1 MASAPCAKSSGLLMQ
16 IRQNGGEVSH
26 VWGMKLWLSAAGL
39 AALLLLQMGMKFVAV
54 AQFFQHRDA
63 IASALCVEREVPG
76 SCCKGSC
83 QVARMTLLLDGGGTA
98 APAEPVPSEGPL
110 PVRTAEHPW
119 ARMDRWAVGG
129 MGRARWMRQLRALLD
144 GNQRIPLTM

>member
-1 MASAPCAKSSGLLMQ
+1 MQ
-16 IRQNGGEVSH
+16 IRENRSKVSH
-26 VWGMKLWLSAAGL
+26 VWDMKLWLSAAGL

-76 SCCKGSC
+76 SCG
-83 QVARMTLLLDGGGTA
+83 
-98 APAEPVPSEGPL
+98 
-110 PVRTAEHPW
+110 
-119 ARMDRWAVGG
+119 AVGG
-129 MGRARWMRQLRALLD
+129 MGRARRMRQLRALLD